1 MNKTQKIKSDNYSI
15 FISDNIFNDINTFLQ
30 RPEYSDSKFF
40 ILVDKNVVK
49 YCLPQLITHVDCL
62 KKATIIEI
70 EDGKNNKTIDT
81 SKYLWQ
87 KLTDMYADRK
97 SVVINL
103 GGGMISDIGGF
114 VASTFKRGIGFINIP
129 TTLLSQ
135 VDASTGGKVGI
146 DFKGLKNQIGLFKNP
161 DAVFINT
168 DFLKTINKRCLLSGF
183 AEIVKYSLI
192 ADKYF
197 WNIIKNSPFDN
208 IKDWKNL
215 IIRSVELKNNIV
227 ISDPKE
233 HNLRKILNFGHTVG
247 HAFESYSL
255 LNDKRPLLHGEAVAM
270 GIICESYLSYK
281 YAALTKNELN
291 EIVYFMLSN
300 FKFYPIKQSSFNDL
314 FDIMLNDKKNSK
326 REINFTL
333 ISCIGKALTNQKCDK
348 KLILQGLDYYKK
360 LK

>member
-1 MNKTQKIKSDNYSI
+1 LS
-15 FISDNIFNDINTFLQ
+15 
-30 RPEYSDSKFF
+30 
-40 ILVDKNVVK
+40 
-49 YCLPQLITHVDCL
+49 QLIAKVDSL
-62 KKATIIEI
+62 KQANIIEI
-70 EDGKNNKTIDT
+70 EAGEGNKTIDT

-87 KLTDMYADRK
+87 KLTDMRADRK
-97 SVVINL
+97 SVVINF

-114 VASTFKRGIGFINIP
+114 VASTFKRGISFINIP

-135 VDASTGGKVGI
+135 VDASIGGKVGI
-146 DFKGLKNQIGLFKNP
+146 DFKGIKNQIGLFKNP
-161 DAVFINT
+161 EAVFINT
-168 DFLKTINKRCLLSGF
+168 DFLKTLNKKSLLSGF

-197 WNIIKNSPFDN
+197 WNIIKNSPFEN
-208 IKDWKNL
+208 IKNWKTL
-215 IIRSVELKNNIV
+215 IIRSLELKNNIV

-233 HNLRKILNFGHTVG
+233 QDLRKILNFGHTVG

-281 YAALTKNELN
+281 CAALTKNELN

-300 FKFYPIKQSSFNDL
+300 FRFYPIKQNSFNDL
-314 FDIMLNDKKNSK
+314 YDIMLNDKKNSK
-326 REINFTL
+326 KEINFTL
-333 ISCIGKALTNQKCDK
+333 ISCIGKSLINQKCEKD
-348 KLILQGLDYYKK
+348 LILQGLDYYKN